1 MSISIRIRRALGALA
16 LMAALGV
23 IAAPLPVVAQ
33 PPAAQDE
40 YVPVDEVPPE
50 DQLPAAPLLIGAYAI
65 AWVAILGYLW
75 SIWSRLGKVERELD
89 QLRQRSGPGKG

>member
-1 MSISIRIRRALGALA
+1 MSLSNRRALGALA
-16 LMAALGV
+16 LMAVLG
-23 IAAPLPVVAQ
+23 AAVPVMAAAQ

-40 YVPVDEVPPE
+40 YVPVKEVPPE

-75 SIWSRLGKVERELD
+75 SIWSRLGTVERELQ
-89 QLRQRSGPGKG
+89 QLRQRAGQGKG